1 MQVFSIRGGGSK
13 PIQPFWGTFLCPT
26 ILEFWVKKG
35 GGGGQRPEAVFVI
48 PMNDKPDAI
57 PPLRNEKVTQGVSVI
72 PV

>member
-1 MQVFSIRGGGSK
+1 MGFAFFVNSS
-13 PIQPFWGTFLCPT
+13 P
-26 ILEFWVKKG
+26 EKKG
-35 GGGGQRPEAVFVI
+35 EGGGQRPEAVFVI

>member
-1 MQVFSIRGGGSK
+1 MGFAFFVNSS
-13 PIQPFWGTFLCPT
+13 P
-26 ILEFWVKKG
+26 EKK